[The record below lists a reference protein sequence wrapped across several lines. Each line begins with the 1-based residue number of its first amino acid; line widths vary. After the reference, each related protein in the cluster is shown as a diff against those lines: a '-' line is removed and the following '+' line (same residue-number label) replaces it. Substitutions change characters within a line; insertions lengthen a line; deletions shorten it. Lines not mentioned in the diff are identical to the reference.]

1 MLSTGMGIAD
11 FPDSL
16 PLPECAAV
24 LNAGVCGSLNPEY
37 QVGDVVRPSRV
48 EDGESGI
55 CIDVPSGSGGKLV
68 TVFRPLLSQQEK
80 HSIPGDIV
88 DMECYPQA
96 LWAKENSIPFYC
108 VKVVSDTMNT
118 DPFLS
123 AHLDSLNAVLPVLT
137 ESVEKAVK
145 KLAENLG

>member
-55 CIDVPSGSGGKLV
+55 CIEVPSGSGGKLV
-68 TVFRPLLSQQEK
+68 TVFRPLLSRQGK
-80 HSIPGDIV
+80 RAIPGDIV
-88 DMECYPQA
+88 DMECYPQV
-96 LWAKENSIPFYC
+96 LWAREHSIPFHC
-108 VKVVSDTMNT
+108 LKVVSDTMNT

-123 AHLDSLNAVLPVLT
+123 AHLASLKTVLPILT
-137 ESVEKAVK
+137 ESVEKVVK
-145 KLAENLG
+145 NLVGNSG